1 MECFRQIYRCIK
13 SPFIRK
19 SEQGRILHI
28 SSPTDFRKEELPA
41 CFSDAESVLSPKQN
55 PVELS
60 VLTPSQHPDVP
71 EEPRSSEGRDE
82 HRDDALPAVSQGE
95 DPEPSPENEHQTV
108 PVRFRDRLRPSRWLS
123 PVRSSTPASSHERQ
137 ASSNEL
143 EMYTTAEE
151 KPKEI

>member
-28 SSPTDFRKEELPA
+28 SSPTDFRKEGIARL
-41 CFSDAESVLSPKQN
+41 L
-55 PVELS
+55 LGRR
-60 VLTPSQHPDVP
+60 HPDVP